1 MIRCLSEFNFSNP
14 SESQL
19 NIAIIAKL
27 WFGYSVQM
35 SVQTVSI
42 TDLKAVYKAA
52 RAARNRLCWLVSL
65 VSLVSP
71 DVLVNIVS
79 TSFK

>member
-1 MIRCLSEFNFSNP
+1 MVGCDSITSS
-14 SESQL
+14 SQSVSQSVCK
-19 NIAIIAKL
+19 ISPRL